1 MLVKSSGEAIK
12 AGHGWR
18 TVCLLIS
25 STGLSPEACRT
36 ALEALRAVA
45 QPPVLST
52 VAFPHCLETATTF
65 IDSQNKVGWPLFPQG
80 TERRIPSYPFTLYNL
95 PAALCKSFAGTD
107 MWWP

>member
-45 QPPVLST
+45 QPPVLSA

-65 IDSQNKVGWPLFPQG
+65 IDSQNKVGQPLSG
-80 TERRIPSYPFTLYNL
+80 T
-95 PAALCKSFAGTD
+95 
-107 MWWP
+107 